1 MENYIDFDE
10 PYISDDDELGE
21 EDILDLEIEELPKK
35 VKREIFKEIDEEFK
49 EEEEKDPLED

>member
-10 PYISDDDELGE
+10 PYISDDDELEKEG
-21 EDILDLEIEELPKK
+21 ILDLEIEELPKK

>member
-10 PYISDDDELGE
+10 PYISDDDELE
-21 EDILDLEIEELPKK
+21 EEGILDLEIEELPKK

>member
-10 PYISDDDELGE
+10 PYISDEDELE
-21 EDILDLEIEELPKK
+21 EEGILDLEIEELPKK